1 MQPLLKEIVFH
12 EKLMQLK
19 PLFILSLILSS
30 ILLKA
35 QLYRNLVFEGAGI
48 RGVAYVGAIKEL
60 ESRSVLADIDKVGGT
75 SAGAIAALTVALDYS
90 SSEIES
96 IIYSTRLQKFN
107 DGRYFFIGGI
117 LRLNRNYG
125 WYQGKAFTHW
135 LEKIIYEKTGD
146 AEITFQGLHKMNFR
160 DLYVTGTS
168 LNHQK
173 LIVFSYETYPD
184 MKVKDAVRISMSI
197 PLYFEAIGIDS
208 AGRVIN
214 ARKASGYYDLMVD
227 GGFTGNFPISMFD
240 STTVIDSSLQRD
252 SNLATLGLRI
262 DSPQQI
268 NCDIMNGGLAPIRI
282 NHIGN
287 YVSAFYNYVLENLNR
302 TTLTSEDWKR
312 TVSISSG
319 TIGARIKRLSVAE
332 KNSLISNGQ
341 NAMKSFLDQ
350 SSVCN

>member
-1 MQPLLKEIVFH
+1 MRLKQLFSASLL
-12 EKLMQLK
+12 
-19 PLFILSLILSS
+19 LSS

-35 QLYRNLVFEGAGI
+35 QPYKNLVFEGAGI

-75 SAGAIAALTVALDYS
+75 SAGAIAALTVTLGYA

-96 IIYSTRLQKFN
+96 IIYNTRLQKFN

-117 LRLNRNYG
+117 TRLNRNYG

-146 AEITFQGLHKMNFR
+146 AEITFRELHEMNFR

-173 LIVFSYETYPD
+173 LIVFSYETYPN

-197 PLYFEAIGIDS
+197 PLYFEAICIDS
-208 AGRVIN
+208 AGRVVN
-214 ARKASGYYDLMVD
+214 GRTTTGYYDIMVD
-227 GGFTGNFPISMFD
+227 GGFTGNFPISLFD
-240 STTVIDSSLQRD
+240 STTTSNGYFQRD

-268 NCDIMNGGLAPIRI
+268 DYDTMSKGLAPIQI
-282 NHIGN
+282 NHFGN
-287 YVSAFYNYVLENLNR
+287 YISAFYNYVLENLNR
-302 TTLTSEDWKR
+302 TTLTQEDWKR

-319 TIGARIKRLSVAE
+319 MIGARIRRLSVAE
-332 KNSLISNGQ
+332 KNSLINNGQ
-341 NAMKSFLDQ
+341 QAMKSFLDQ

>member
-1 MQPLLKEIVFH
+1 MRLKQLFSVSLL
-12 EKLMQLK
+12 
-19 PLFILSLILSS
+19 LFSV
-30 ILLKA
+30 LLKA
-35 QLYRNLVFEGAGI
+35 QPYKNLVFEGAGI

-75 SAGAIAALTVALDYS
+75 SAGAIAALTVTLGYT

-96 IIYSTRLQKFN
+96 IIYNTRLQRFN

-146 AEITFQGLHKMNFR
+146 AEITFRELHKMNFR

-197 PLYFEAIGIDS
+197 PLYFEAICIDT
-208 AGRVIN
+208 AGRVVN
-214 ARKASGYYDLMVD
+214 GRKMTGYYDIMVD
-227 GGFTGNFPISMFD
+227 GGFTGNFPISLFD
-240 STTVIDSSLQRD
+240 STTVLNGNFQRD
-252 SNLATLGLRI
+252 SNLTTLGLRI

-268 NCDIMNGGLAPIRI
+268 NYDTMNGGLAPIQI
-282 NHIGN
+282 NHFGN
-287 YVSAFYNYVLENLNR
+287 YISAFYNYVLENLNR
-302 TTLTSEDWKR
+302 TTLTQEDWKR

-319 TIGARIKRLSVAE
+319 MIGARIRRLSIAE
-332 KNSLISNGQ
+332 KNSLINNGQ
-341 NAMKSFLDQ
+341 HAMKSFLDQ
-350 SSVCN
+350 ASVCN